1 MNSTNPE
8 LQLADAFI
16 RETGCNIF
24 LTGKAG
30 TGKTTFLHNLKKS
43 CHKRMVVTAPTG
55 VAAINCGGVTLH
67 SFFQM
72 PFGPFIPD
80 SRSESRHKFSREKIN
95 IIKSL
100 DLLVIDEIS
109 MVRAD
114 LLDGIDNVL
123 RRYRRSNSVFGGVQ
137 LLLIGD
143 LHQLAPVAKEE
154 DWRLLR
160 EYYESPYFFSSRSL
174 AGTELLTIELRTIYR
189 QEDND
194 FIDLLNRV
202 RDNRLDSQT
211 MEKLNGQYREA
222 VHEEDDSGY
231 ITLCSHNHKA
241 DTINHYRLDRLKQ
254 KRYLFEAE
262 IDGEFPPHAY
272 PTPLALELKEQAQ
285 VMFVRNDPTPEKR
298 FFNGKIGTI
307 ISISGDRIRIQCPGD
322 SEQIVVE
329 PATWE
334 NIEYSLDQEN
344 LEIVEN
350 KVGAFTQY
358 PLKLAWAITIHKS
371 QGLTFD
377 RAIIDAQAAFAPG
390 QVYVALSRCRTL
402 EGLVLSSPLSPRA
415 IQSDRAVQTFI
426 EKSGKNIPTAEQLA
440 ISRIRY
446 QQQLLLDCFDFHP
459 LQLHL
464 NRLVQLV
471 EKSGGLIQ
479 VSGVADLRL
488 LQKKCGDELRNVGA
502 NFQRQL
508 QGLFDDTR
516 LPGEDAAI
524 VDRLSKASAYFREK
538 IDEGIGGSLERL
550 QLESD
555 NKELRKKANELRKR
569 LELESAVKK
578 AAVTSCSSGFSVAD
592 HLRAISHAEI
602 NTSVTKQKAAPPSY
616 SEADIEHPE
625 LFQILREW
633 RATRASEENVPH
645 FQVMHQKTL
654 IQIAVNLPDSIPAL
668 LAIKGIGKKLT
679 EKYGDD
685 LVRLVKAYRD
695 QHKIDQVNL
704 PSPRE
709 GQGGKETTA
718 TVTAAREKPKIATR
732 LISLELFEQE
742 LAPSLI
748 AEKRGLT
755 VATVENH
762 LADCIEKGEL
772 SVDKLL
778 PAETVQII
786 EQQLSRM
793 GKAKLKDIREGLDGR
808 YSYGEIKFVQAHR
821 KGANEAAG

>member
-8 LQLADAFI
+8 LQLADAFV

-30 TGKTTFLHNLKKS
+30 TGKTTFLHTLRKD
-43 CHKRMVVTAPTG
+43 CDKRMIVTAPTG
-55 VAAINCGGVTLH
+55 VAAINAGGVTLH

-80 SRSESRHKFSREKIN
+80 SRSESRHKFNREKIN

-123 RRYRRSNSVFGGVQ
+123 RRYRRSDSAFGGVQ

-154 DWRLLR
+154 DWRLLKN
-160 EYYESPYFFSSRSL
+160 YYDSPYFFNSRSL
-174 AGTELLTIELRTIYR
+174 TRTELLSIELRHIYR

-202 RDNRLDSQT
+202 RDNNLDPRT
-211 MEKLNGQYREA
+211 MEQLNARCREDI
-222 VHEEDDSGY
+222 HDGDDTGY

-241 DTINHYRLDRLKQ
+241 DTINHSRLARLNQ
-254 KRYLFEAE
+254 RSCLFEAE

-272 PTPLALELKEQAQ
+272 PTPITLELKEQAQ

-298 FFNGKIGTI
+298 YFNGKIGAITH
-307 ISISGDRIRIQCPGD
+307 ISGDRISIQCPND

-334 NIEYSLDQEN
+334 NIEYSFDQEN

-377 RAIIDAQAAFAPG
+377 RAIIDAQAAFAHG

-402 EGLVLSSPLSPRA
+402 EGLVLSSPLSQKA
-415 IQSDRAVQTFI
+415 IKRDMAVQNFI
-426 EKSGKNIPTAEQLA
+426 ENGQKNSPTREQLTTA
-440 ISRIRY
+440 KARY
-446 QQQLLLDCFDFHP
+446 QQRLLLDCFDFQP
-459 LQLHL
+459 LQFHL

-471 EKSGGLIQ
+471 DKSGDLIH
-479 VSGVADLRL
+479 VSGVTDLHL
-488 LQKKCGDELRNVGA
+488 LQKKSSEELRNVGA

-508 QGLFDDTR
+508 QGLFSDTI
-516 LPGEDAAI
+516 LPGEDAAVI
-524 VDRLSKASAYFREK
+524 DRLSKASIYFQDK
-538 IDEGIGGSLERL
+538 IAEGVGAAVDQL
-550 QLESD
+550 QLETD
-555 NKELRKKANELRKR
+555 NKEIRKKARSLFKLLQ
-569 LELESAVKK
+569 LETAVKL
-578 AAVTSCSSGFSVAD
+578 AVVASCAKGFSVAD
-592 HLRAISHAEI
+592 YLRAISSAEI
-602 NTSVTKQKAAPPSY
+602 KSVVKKQKTAPAGY
-616 SEADIEHPE
+616 TEADIEHPE
-625 LFQILREW
+625 LFHKLREW
-633 RATRASEENVPH
+633 RAATASSENLAH

-654 IQIAVNLPDSIPAL
+654 VQIAVNLPDSLSAL
-668 LAIKGIGKKLT
+668 LTIKGIGKKLAA
-679 EKYGDD
+679 KYGED
-685 LVRLVKAYRD
+685 LVEIVSTYRTEN
-695 QHKIDQVNL
+695 KIDQVIL
-704 PSPRE
+704 PTPLDKTSE
-709 GQGGKETTA
+709 NETPASA
-718 TVTAAREKPKIATR
+718 TVTTKRPGIATR
-732 LISLELFEQE
+732 LISLELFEE
-742 LAPSLI
+742 GLVPSTI

-755 VATVENH
+755 VTTIENH
-762 LADCIEKGEL
+762 LADCVEKSEL

-778 PAETVQII
+778 PGETVQII
-786 EQQLSRM
+786 EQQLKKM
-793 GKAKLKDIREGLDGR
+793 EEAKLREIREALDGR
-808 YSYGEIKFVQAHR
+808 YSYGEIRFVQAHL
-821 KGANEAAG
+821 KAAG